1 MAVHEHDMMHIGKY
15 IHCQTN
21 NHKLT
26 ANEICSFTSSLQVSA
41 DDDSSS
47 FVADADDD
55 AAAAMIGSTMARIG
69 LRVRR
74 LFLDAGTSHNEFV
87 VLSSLI
93 LLMIVVDGAAIA
105 VVVVD
110 V

>member
-1 MAVHEHDMMHIGKY
+1 MHIGKY

-26 ANEICSFTSSLQVSA
+26 ANEICSFTSSLQLSA

-47 FVADADDD
+47 FVADD
-55 AAAAMIGSTMARIG
+55 AAAAMIGSTMARMG

-74 LFLDAGTSHNEFV
+74 LFFDAGTFHTELV
-87 VLSSLI
+87 AISSLM
-93 LLMIVVDGAAIA
+93 LMVVVDGAVIA
-105 VVVVD
+105 FAVVD